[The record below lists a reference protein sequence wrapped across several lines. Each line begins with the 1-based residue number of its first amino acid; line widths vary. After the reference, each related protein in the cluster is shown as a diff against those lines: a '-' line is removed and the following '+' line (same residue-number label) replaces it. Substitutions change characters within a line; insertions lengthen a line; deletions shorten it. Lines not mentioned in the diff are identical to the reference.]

1 MASSINPNNIDGNYP
16 VAGQDNDSQGF
27 RDNFTNIKNNLT
39 FSKSEIEDLQSKA
52 ILSSALTGGSTPTND
67 MNGTVLLGAQLQNT
81 TLKKAEFTASTGSV
95 TVNYNLGHV
104 HYVTTTGSISLAIA
118 NWPSSSDGYGSMFL
132 EVTPGSTAHT
142 LTLPAAV
149 SVGLNKIPG
158 VSGQI
163 ITFPVA
169 SVPYLLELV
178 SYDGGT
184 TIKIINHSA
193 DVYDASSEDVADA
206 AAISLSVK
214 HSYFTTAAAE
224 TATLAAGIDGQVK
237 YLSMAGDSGD
247 MVVTVT
253 NAGWKASGTGTITFD
268 DIGDGCTLKYTN
280 SKWYCVGNNGTTMA

>member
-52 ILSSALTGGSTPTND
+52 ILTSALTGGSTPTND

-81 TLKKAEFTASTGSV
+81 TLKKAEFTATTGSV
-95 TVNYNLGHV
+95 TVNYNLGHI

-118 NWPSSSDGYGSMFL
+118 NWPSSSDGYGSMLL
-132 EVTPGSTAHT
+132 EVTPGSIAHT

-169 SVPYLLELV
+169 SVAYLLELV

-206 AAISLSVK
+206 AAIKLSVK

-237 YLSMAGDSGD
+237 YLSMAGDGGD

-253 NAGWKASGTGTITFD
+253 NAGWKSSGTGTITFD

>member
-52 ILSSALTGGSTPTND
+52 ILTSALTGGSTPSND

-81 TLKKAEFTASTGSV
+81 TLKKAEFSATTGSV
-95 TVNYNLGHV
+95 TVNYNLGHI

-118 NWPSSSDGYGSMFL
+118 NWPSSSDGYGSMLL

-142 LTLPAAV
+142 LTLPSAV
-149 SVGLNKIPG
+149 SVGLDTVPG

-163 ITFPVA
+163 ITFPTA
-169 SVPYLLELV
+169 SVAYLLELV

-184 TIKIINHSA
+184 TIKLINHSK
-193 DVYDASSEDVADA
+193 DEWEKSSEDVADA
-206 AAISLSVK
+206 AAISLVTST
-214 HSYFTTAAAE
+214 SYFTTGASGE
-224 TATLAAGIDGQVK
+224 TATLADGVEGQIKHLVMK
-237 YLSMAGDSGD
+237 TDGGGDV
-247 MVVTVT
+247 VVTVAT
-253 NAGWKASGTGTITFD
+253 AGWGGSEEITLD
-268 DIGDGCTLKYTN
+268 DAGDGCTLKFTD
-280 SKWYCVGNNGTTMA
+280 SAWYCVGNNGATFA